1 MLKMYRLICSV
12 LVIFTTFVG
21 MKKWIFLLLLS
32 NTLLAQVQMPA
43 FTQYQWNLLKH
54 AASNAQALT
63 SYELQAIPVNQL
75 NGVDYLS
82 AMGTMRPSPNWSH
95 FTSLGVLRGAVV
107 GSVCT
112 VKIPL
117 HVIDELDLSAVFS
130 LFEIPSKVAPLL
142 DRARYDVGAD
152 SVYWGIN
159 LPEGFDGDD
168 ILIGV
173 TDWGFDY
180 THPMFYDTLL
190 QQTRVVAAWDQFKNS
205 GPHPAAYGYGAE
217 YIGADELLAAQ
228 VDTANIYSYNTHGS
242 HVAGIAAGGGA
253 GIQYRGM
260 APAAGLLFTTFL
272 IDAASVI
279 EGFQWMQQIAE
290 SQGKRLVINMSWGLT
305 YMGTLDGTSLL
316 SQVIDQMSD
325 EGVVFVASAGNNGDN
340 DHHIKHTFDNSQFQ
354 TRVNFDAQTPEP
366 NNWGQSITM
375 WGEPNQSFWSRVQV
389 YNNLNALVAES
400 AIYNTASM
408 PAYFDSLMIVGNDTL
423 FFNLTTDAAF
433 PTNSRPHMRL
443 RVRNNSNS
451 LRVILNSGAQSGTVH
466 YWNVIELL
474 TGVGNWGLPFTSF
487 GTTAVSGDSQYSIAE
502 PTCAASCI
510 SVAAYSA
517 RYLSQFGNPT
527 GGGVASFTS
536 YGPLLNE
543 VQKPDVAAPGVNVC
557 SSISSFTDASY
568 NAIDNVVF
576 NGTQYDFARYSG
588 TSMSSPCVAGIAAL
602 LLDAN
607 PLLTA
612 AQVKEI
618 LMATARTDQF
628 TGPISAPGDVRW
640 GMGKVDAYAAVQMAL
655 QTEGLNTGVVQSKVL
670 SIYPNPASN
679 EIFIRIP
686 SNEQPST
693 VTLFSMSGQQFNLPI
708 SMGRVDVSTLAS
720 GAYVLRVQTQ
730 DGVAQAR
737 VVVE

>member
-1 MLKMYRLICSV
+1 
-12 LVIFTTFVG
+12 

-32 NTLLAQVQMPA
+32 NPLLAQVQMPA
-43 FTQYQWNLLKH
+43 ATEYQWNILK
-54 AASNAQALT
+54 QAVDGNVFF
-63 SYELQAIPVNQL
+63 SDDIQAMPINKL
-75 NGVDYLS
+75 NGVQYLS
-82 AMGTMRPSPNWSH
+82 AMGKLRSNPDWSE
-95 FTSLGVLRGAVV
+95 FEALGVLKGAVV
-107 GSVCT
+107 GSIAT

-117 HVIDELDLSAVFS
+117 EAIDAIDLSTVFS
-130 LFEIPSKVAPLL
+130 LVEIPSKVAPLL
-142 DRARYDVGAD
+142 DRVRYDVGAD

-159 LPEGFDGDD
+159 LPEGFDGSDV
-168 ILIGV
+168 LVGV

-205 GPHPAAYGYGAE
+205 GPHPASYGFGAE

-316 SQVIDQMSD
+316 SQAIDQMSD

-340 DHHIKHTFDNSQFQ
+340 DHHIKYTFDNSQFQ

-375 WGEPNQSFWSRVQV
+375 WGEPVQSFWSRVQV
-389 YNNLNALVAES
+389 YNSVNTLMAES
-400 AIYNTASM
+400 AMYNTSSM
-408 PAYFDSLMIVGNDTL
+408 PAYFDSMMVVGSDTV
-423 FFNLTTDAAF
+423 FFNITTDAAF
-433 PTNSRPHMRL
+433 PTNNRPHMRL

-451 LRVILNSGAQSGTVH
+451 LKVILNSGAASGTVH

-474 TGVGNWGLPFTSF
+474 TGVGNWGLPLTSF
-487 GTTAVSGDSQYSIAE
+487 GTSAVSGDSEYSIAE

-527 GGGVASFTS
+527 GGGIAAFTS
-536 YGPLLNE
+536 YGPLINE
-543 VQKPDVAAPGVNVC
+543 VQKPDVAAPGVNVS

-568 NAIDNVVF
+568 NAVDDVLF
-576 NGTQYDFARYSG
+576 NGTQYDFARFSG
-588 TSMSSPCVAGIAAL
+588 TSMSSPCVAGIVAL

-607 PLLTA
+607 PFLTS

-618 LMATARTDQF
+618 LMTTARTDEF
-628 TGPISAPGDVRW
+628 TGPINAPGDVRW
-640 GMGKVDAYAAVQMAL
+640 GMGKVDAYAAVQLAL
-655 QTEGLNTGVVQSKVL
+655 QTEGLNTSVVESNKL

-686 SNEQPST
+686 SHEQPTT
-693 VTLFSMSGQQFNLPI
+693 VVLMSMSGQQIALP
-708 SMGRVDVSTLAS
+708 
-720 GAYVLRVQTQ
+720 
-730 DGVAQAR
+730 
-737 VVVE
+737 

>member
-1 MLKMYRLICSV
+1 
-12 LVIFTTFVG
+12 
-21 MKKWIFLLLLS
+21 MKTWIFLMLLS
-32 NTLLAQVQMPA
+32 NTLLAQVKMPA
-43 FTQYQWNLLKH
+43 FTEYQWNTLKRNH
-54 AASNAQALT
+54 GDTRALQAMPIYNLNGEEYLSGMGKVRLNAQW
-63 SYELQAIPVNQL
+63 SYFE
-75 NGVDYLS
+75 
-82 AMGTMRPSPNWSH
+82 
-95 FTSLGVLRGAVV
+95 SLGVLRGASI
-107 GSVCT
+107 GNICT

-117 HVIDELDLSAVFS
+117 RVIDEIDLSGVFS
-130 LFEIPSKVAPLL
+130 YFEIPSKVAPML
-142 DRARYDVGAD
+142 DRVRYDVGAD

-159 LPEGFDGDD
+159 LPAGFDGEDV
-168 ILIGV
+168 LVGV

-205 GPHPAAYGYGAE
+205 GPHPADYGYGAE
-217 YIGADELLAAQ
+217 YVGAEELLAAQ

-279 EGFQWMQQIAE
+279 DGFHWMQQIAE

-316 SQVIDQMSD
+316 SQAIDQMSD

-375 WGEPNQSFWSRVQV
+375 WGEPSQSFWSRVQV
-389 YNNLNALVAES
+389 YNSVNTLMAES
-400 AIYNTASM
+400 AIYNTSSM
-408 PAYFDSLMIVGNDTL
+408 PAYFDSLMVVGNDTV
-423 FFNLTTDAAF
+423 FFNITTDAAF
-433 PTNSRPHMRL
+433 PTNGRPHMRL

-451 LRVILNSGAQSGTVH
+451 LKVILNSGAESGTVH

-487 GTTAVSGDSQYSIAE
+487 GSSVVSGDSEYSIAE

-527 GGGVASFTS
+527 GGGIASFTS

-543 VQKPDVAAPGVNVC
+543 VQKPDVAAPGVNVS
-557 SSISSFTDASY
+557 SSISSFTDANY
-568 NAIDNVVF
+568 NAIDEVLF
-576 NGTQYDFARYSG
+576 NGTQYDFARFSG

-607 PLLTA
+607 PFLTP

-618 LMATARTDQF
+618 LMTTARTDEF
-628 TGPISAPGDVRW
+628 TGPINAPGDVRW
-640 GMGKVDAYAAVQMAL
+640 GMGKVDAYAAVQLAL
-655 QTEGLNTGVVQSKVL
+655 QTEGLNTSVVESNKL

-679 EIFIRIP
+679 EIFIRVP
-686 SNEQPST
+686 SHEQPSFVELT
-693 VTLFSMSGQQFNLPI
+693 SMSGQQMTLPLI
-708 SMGRVDVSTLAS
+708 LGRVDVSSLAS
-720 GAYVLRVQTQ
+720 GAYVLRVQTEK
-730 DGVAQAR
+730 VIAQAK
-737 VVVE
+737 VAVE

>member
-1 MLKMYRLICSV
+1 
-12 LVIFTTFVG
+12 

-32 NTLLAQVQMPA
+32 NPLLAQVQMPA
-43 FTQYQWNLLKH
+43 ATEYQWNILK
-54 AASNAQALT
+54 QAVDGNVFF
-63 SYELQAIPVNQL
+63 SDDIQAMPINKL
-75 NGVDYLS
+75 NGVKYLS
-82 AMGTMRPSPNWSH
+82 AMGKLRSNPDWSE
-95 FTSLGVLRGAVV
+95 FEALGVLKGAVV
-107 GSVCT
+107 GSIAT

-117 HVIDELDLSAVFS
+117 EAIDAIDLSTVFS
-130 LFEIPSKVAPLL
+130 LVEIPSKVAPLL
-142 DRARYDVGAD
+142 DRVRYDVGAD
-152 SVYWGIN
+152 SVYWGVN
-159 LPEGFDGDD
+159 LPEGFDGSDV
-168 ILIGV
+168 LVGV

-205 GPHPAAYGYGAE
+205 GPHPASYGFGAE

-260 APAAGLLFTTFL
+260 APATGLLFTTFL

-316 SQVIDQMSD
+316 SQAIDQMSD

-340 DHHIKHTFDNSQFQ
+340 DHHIKYTFDNSQFQ

-375 WGEPNQSFWSRVQV
+375 WGEPVQSFWSRVQV
-389 YNNLNALVAES
+389 YNSVNTLMAES
-400 AIYNTASM
+400 AMYNTSSM
-408 PAYFDSLMIVGNDTL
+408 PAYFDSMMVVGSDTV
-423 FFNLTTDAAF
+423 FFNITTDAAF
-433 PTNSRPHMRL
+433 PTNNRPHMRL

-451 LRVILNSGAQSGTVH
+451 LKVILNSGAESGTVH

-487 GTTAVSGDSQYSIAE
+487 GTSAVSGDSEYSIAE

-527 GGGVASFTS
+527 GGGIAAFTS
-536 YGPLLNE
+536 YGPLINE
-543 VQKPDVAAPGVNVC
+543 VQKPDVAAPGVNVS

-568 NAIDNVVF
+568 NAVDDVLF
-576 NGTQYDFARYSG
+576 NGTQYDFARFSG
-588 TSMSSPCVAGIAAL
+588 TSMSSPCVAGIVAL

-607 PLLTA
+607 PFLTS

-618 LMATARTDQF
+618 LMTTARTDEF
-628 TGPISAPGDVRW
+628 TGPINAPGDVRW
-640 GMGKVDAYAAVQMAL
+640 GMGKVDAYAAVQLAL
-655 QTEGLNTGVVQSKVL
+655 QTEGLNTSVVESNKL

-686 SNEQPST
+686 SHEQPTT
-693 VTLFSMSGQQFNLPI
+693 VVLMSMSGQQIALPLI
-708 SMGRVDVSTLAS
+708 MGRVDVSSLAS
-720 GAYVLRVQTQ
+720 GAYVLRVQTE
-730 DGVAQAR
+730 DVIAQAK

>member
-1 MLKMYRLICSV
+1 
-12 LVIFTTFVG
+12 

-32 NTLLAQVQMPA
+32 NPLLAQVQMPA
-43 FTQYQWNLLKH
+43 ATEYQWNILK
-54 AASNAQALT
+54 QAVDGNVFF
-63 SYELQAIPVNQL
+63 SDDIQAMPINKL
-75 NGVDYLS
+75 NGVKYLS
-82 AMGTMRPSPNWSH
+82 AMGKLRSNPDWSE
-95 FTSLGVLRGAVV
+95 FEALGVLKGAVV
-107 GSVCT
+107 GSIAT

-117 HVIDELDLSAVFS
+117 EAIDAIDLSTVFS
-130 LFEIPSKVAPLL
+130 LVEIPSKVAPLL
-142 DRARYDVGAD
+142 DRVRYDVGAD
-152 SVYWGIN
+152 SVYWGVN
-159 LPEGFDGDD
+159 LPEGFDGSDV
-168 ILIGV
+168 LVGV

-205 GPHPAAYGYGAE
+205 GPHPASYGFGAE

-316 SQVIDQMSD
+316 SQAIDQMSD

-340 DHHIKHTFDNSQFQ
+340 DHHIKYTFDNSQFQ

-375 WGEPNQSFWSRVQV
+375 WGEPVQSFWSRVQV
-389 YNNLNALVAES
+389 YNSVNTLMAES
-400 AIYNTASM
+400 AMYNTSSM
-408 PAYFDSLMIVGNDTL
+408 PAYFDSMMVVGSDTV
-423 FFNLTTDAAF
+423 FFNITTDAAF
-433 PTNSRPHMRL
+433 PTNNRPHMRL

-451 LRVILNSGAQSGTVH
+451 LKVILNSGAASGTVH

-487 GTTAVSGDSQYSIAE
+487 GTSAVSGDSEYSIAE

-527 GGGVASFTS
+527 GGGIAAFTS
-536 YGPLLNE
+536 YGPLINE
-543 VQKPDVAAPGVNVC
+543 VQKPDVAAPGVNVS

-568 NAIDNVVF
+568 NAVDDVLF
-576 NGTQYDFARYSG
+576 NGTQYDFARFSG
-588 TSMSSPCVAGIAAL
+588 TSMSSPCVAGIVAL

-607 PLLTA
+607 PFLTP

-618 LMATARTDQF
+618 LMTTARTDEF
-628 TGPISAPGDVRW
+628 TGPINAPGDVRW
-640 GMGKVDAYAAVQMAL
+640 GMGKVDAYAAVQLAL
-655 QTEGLNTGVVQSKVL
+655 QTEGLNTSVVESNKL

-686 SNEQPST
+686 SHEQPTT
-693 VTLFSMSGQQFNLPI
+693 VVLMSMSGQQIALPLI
-708 SMGRVDVSTLAS
+708 MGRLDVSSLAS
-720 GAYVLRVQTQ
+720 GAYVLRVQTEE
-730 DGVAQAR
+730 VIAQAK

>member
-1 MLKMYRLICSV
+1 MLV
-12 LVIFTTFVG
+12 LFTTFAT
-21 MKKWIFLLLLS
+21 MKTWIFLMLLS
-32 NTLLAQVQMPA
+32 NTLLAQVKMPA
-43 FTQYQWNLLKH
+43 FTEYQWNTLKGNH
-54 AASNAQALT
+54 ADSRALQAMPIYNLNGEEYLSCMGKVRLNAQW
-63 SYELQAIPVNQL
+63 SYFE
-75 NGVDYLS
+75 
-82 AMGTMRPSPNWSH
+82 
-95 FTSLGVLRGAVV
+95 SLGVLRGASI
-107 GSVCT
+107 GNICT

-117 HVIDELDLSAVFS
+117 RVIDEIDLSGFFS
-130 LFEIPSKVAPLL
+130 YFEIPSKVAPML
-142 DRARYDVGAD
+142 DRVRYDVGAD

-159 LPEGFDGDD
+159 LPAGFDGEDV
-168 ILIGV
+168 LVGV

-205 GPHPAAYGYGAE
+205 GPHPADYGYGAE
-217 YIGADELLAAQ
+217 YVGADELLAAQ

-253 GIQYRGM
+253 GVQYRGM

-279 EGFQWMQQIAE
+279 DGFHWMQQIAE

-316 SQVIDQMSD
+316 SQAIDQLSD

-375 WGEPNQSFWSRVQV
+375 WGEPSQSFWSRVQV
-389 YNNLNALVAES
+389 YNSVNTLMAES
-400 AIYNTASM
+400 AIYNTSSM
-408 PAYFDSLMIVGNDTL
+408 PAYFDSLMVVGNDTV
-423 FFNLTTDAAF
+423 FFNITTDAAF
-433 PTNSRPHMRL
+433 PTNGRPHMRL

-451 LRVILNSGAQSGTVH
+451 LKVILNSGAESGTVH

-487 GTTAVSGDSQYSIAE
+487 GSSVVSGDSEYSIAE

-527 GGGVASFTS
+527 GGGIASFTS

-543 VQKPDVAAPGVNVC
+543 VQKPDVAAPGVNVS
-557 SSISSFTDASY
+557 SSISSFTDANY
-568 NAIDNVVF
+568 NAIDEVLF
-576 NGTQYDFARYSG
+576 NGTQYDFARFSG

-607 PLLTA
+607 PFLTP

-618 LMATARTDQF
+618 LKTTARTDEF
-628 TGPISAPGDVRW
+628 TGPINAPGDARW
-640 GMGKVDAYAAVQMAL
+640 GMGKVDAYAAVQLAL
-655 QTEGLNTGVVQSKVL
+655 QTEGLNTNVVESNKL

-679 EIFIRIP
+679 EIFIRVP
-686 SNEQPST
+686 SHEQPSFVELT
-693 VTLFSMSGQQFNLPI
+693 SMSGQQLSLPLF
-708 SMGRVDVSTLAS
+708 MGRVDVSSLAS
-720 GAYVLRVQTQ
+720 GAYVLRVQT
-730 DGVAQAR
+730 DKMIAQAK

>member
-1 MLKMYRLICSV
+1 M
-12 LVIFTTFVG
+12 
-21 MKKWIFLLLLS
+21 LLS

-43 FTQYQWNLLKH
+43 FTEYQWNVLKQ
-54 AASNAQALT
+54 SEGDFSSVQAM
-63 SYELQAIPVNQL
+63 PVYTL
-75 NGVDYLS
+75 NGIDYLS
-82 AMGTMRPSPNWSH
+82 CMGKIRPNAQWSH
-95 FTSLGVLRGAVV
+95 FEALGILRGASV
-107 GSVCT
+107 GSIVT
-112 VKIPL
+112 LKIP
-117 HVIDELDLSAVFS
+117 VDAINEIDLSTVFS
-130 LFEIPSKVAPLL
+130 YFEIPSKVAPML

-159 LPEGFDGDD
+159 LPEGFDGEEV
-168 ILIGV
+168 LIGI

-190 QQTRVVAAWDQFKNS
+190 QQTRVVAAWDQFKTS
-205 GPHPAAYGYGAE
+205 GPHPNGYGYGAE
-217 YIGADELLAAQ
+217 YVGSDELLAAQ

-279 EGFQWMQQIAE
+279 DGFVWMQQIAE
-290 SQGKRLVINMSWGLT
+290 AQGKRLVINMSWGLT

-340 DHHIKHTFDNSQFQ
+340 DHHIKHTFNNSQFQ
-354 TRVNFDAQTPEP
+354 TRINFDAQTPEP
-366 NNWGQSITM
+366 NNWGQSVTM

-389 YNNLNALVAES
+389 YNNLNTLVAES
-400 AIYNTASM
+400 AMYNTSAM
-408 PAYFDSLMIVGNDTL
+408 PAYFDSLMIVGSDTV

-433 PTNSRPHMRL
+433 PTNNRPHMRL

-451 LRVILNSGAQSGTVH
+451 LRVILNSGAESGTVH

-487 GTTAVSGDSQYSIAE
+487 GTSAVNGDSFYSIAE

-527 GGGVASFTS
+527 GGGIASFTS

-543 VQKPDVAAPGVNVC
+543 VQKPDVAGPGVNVC

-568 NAIDNVVF
+568 NAIDDVMF
-576 NGTQYDFARYSG
+576 NGTQYDFARFSG

-607 PLLTA
+607 PFLTP
-612 AQVKEI
+612 AQVKSI
-618 LMATARTDQF
+618 LMSTARTDEF
-628 TGPISAPGDVRW
+628 TGPINIPGDVRW
-640 GMGKVDAYAAVQMAL
+640 GMGKVDAYAAVQLAL
-655 QTEGLNTGVVQSKVL
+655 QTEGLNTGIVQSKDF

-679 EIFIRIP
+679 EIFIRVP
-686 SNEQPST
+686 SNEQPKI
-693 VTLFSMSGQQFNLPI
+693 VTLFSMNGQQFLLPL
-708 SMGRVDVSTLAS
+708 MQGRVDVSSLANGVYMLRAQT
-720 GAYVLRVQTQ
+720 GAEIFQSRIVVQ
-730 DGVAQAR
+730 
-737 VVVE
+737 

>member
-1 MLKMYRLICSV
+1 
-12 LVIFTTFVG
+12 

-32 NTLLAQVQMPA
+32 NPVWAQVQMPA
-43 FTQYQWNLLKH
+43 ATEYQWNILKH
-54 AASNAQALT
+54 ATDANAL
-63 SYELQAIPVNQL
+63 SAIDFQSMPINEL
-75 NGVDYLS
+75 NGVQYLS
-82 AMGTMRPSPNWSH
+82 AMGKLRSNPDWSE
-95 FTSLGVLRGAVV
+95 FEALGVLKGAVV
-107 GSVCT
+107 GSIAT

-117 HVIDELDLSAVFS
+117 DAIDAIDLSTVFS
-130 LFEIPSKVAPLL
+130 LVEIPSKVAPLL
-142 DRARYDVGAD
+142 DRVRYDVGAD

-159 LPEGFDGDD
+159 LPEGFDGSDV
-168 ILIGV
+168 LVGV

-190 QQTRVVAAWDQFKNS
+190 QQTRIVAAWDQFKNS
-205 GPHPAAYGYGAE
+205 GPHPVSYGFGAE
-217 YIGADELLAAQ
+217 YIGADELLTAQ

-316 SQVIDQMSD
+316 SQAINQMSD

-340 DHHIKHTFDNSQFQ
+340 DHHIKYTFDNSQFQ

-375 WGEPNQSFWSRVQV
+375 WGEPAQAFWSRVQV
-389 YNNLNALVAES
+389 YNSVNTLMAES
-400 AIYNTASM
+400 AMYNTSSM
-408 PAYFDSLMIVGNDTL
+408 PAYFDSLMVVGSDTV
-423 FFNLTTDAAF
+423 FFNITTDAAF
-433 PTNSRPHMRL
+433 PTNNRPHMRL

-451 LRVILNSGAQSGTVH
+451 LKVILNSGAESGTVH

-487 GTTAVSGDSQYSIAE
+487 GTSAVSGDSEYSIAE

-527 GGGVASFTS
+527 GGGIAAFTS
-536 YGPLLNE
+536 YGPLINE
-543 VQKPDVAAPGVNVC
+543 VQKPDVAGPGVNVC

-568 NAIDNVVF
+568 NAVDEVLF
-576 NGTQYDFARYSG
+576 NGTQYDFARFSG

-607 PLLTA
+607 PFLTP

-618 LMATARTDQF
+618 LMTTARTDEF
-628 TGPISAPGDVRW
+628 TGPINAPGDVRW
-640 GMGKVDAYAAVQMAL
+640 GMGKVDAYAAVLLAL
-655 QTEGLNTGVVQSKVL
+655 QTEGLNTSTVESDKL
-670 SIYPNPASN
+670 SIYPNPTSN
-679 EIFIRIP
+679 ELFIRIP
-686 SNEQPST
+686 SHEQPST
-693 VTLFSMSGQQFNLPI
+693 VVLMSMSGQQITLPLI
-708 SMGRVDVSTLAS
+708 MGRVDVSSLAS
-720 GAYVLRVQTQ
+720 GAYVLRVQTEE
-730 DGVAQAR
+730 VISQAK

>member
-12 LVIFTTFVG
+12 LVIFTTFAT
-21 MKKWIFLLLLS
+21 MKTWIFLMLLS
-32 NTLLAQVQMPA
+32 NTLLAQIQMPA
-43 FTQYQWNLLKH
+43 FTEYQWNALKQSQGDNIALLSMPVYDLNGTTYISGMGKTRP
-54 AASNAQALT
+54 NAQ
-63 SYELQAIPVNQL
+63 
-75 NGVDYLS
+75 
-82 AMGTMRPSPNWSH
+82 WSH
-95 FTSLGVLRGAVV
+95 FESLGVLRGAAI
-107 GSVCT
+107 GNIST

-117 HVIDELDLSAVFS
+117 QVISQLDLSAVFS
-130 LFEIPSKVAPLL
+130 YFEIPSKVAPML
-142 DRARYDVGAD
+142 DRVRYDVGAD
-152 SVYWGIN
+152 SVYLGIN
-159 LPEGFDGDD
+159 LPEGFDGEDV
-168 ILIGV
+168 LIGV

-190 QQTRVVAAWDQFKNS
+190 QQTRVVAAWDQFKTS
-205 GPHPAAYGYGAE
+205 GPHPNGYGYGAE
-217 YIGADELLAAQ
+217 YVGSDELLAAQ

-279 EGFQWMQQIAE
+279 DGFVWMQQIAE
-290 SQGKRLVINMSWGLT
+290 AQGKRLVINMSWGLT

-340 DHHIKHTFDNSQFQ
+340 DHHIKHTFNNSQFQ
-354 TRVNFDAQTPEP
+354 TRINFDAQTPEP
-366 NNWGQSITM
+366 NNWGQSVTM

-389 YNNLNALVAES
+389 YNNLNTLVAES
-400 AIYNTASM
+400 AMYNTSAM
-408 PAYFDSLMIVGNDTL
+408 PAYFDSLMIVGSDTV

-433 PTNSRPHMRL
+433 PTNNRPHMRL

-451 LRVILNSGAQSGTVH
+451 LRVILNSGAESGSVH

-487 GTTAVSGDSQYSIAE
+487 GTSAVNGDSFYSIAE

-527 GGGVASFTS
+527 GGGIASFTS

-568 NAIDNVVF
+568 NAIDDVMF
-576 NGTQYDFARYSG
+576 NGSQYDFARFSG

-607 PLLTA
+607 PFLTP
-612 AQVKEI
+612 AQVKSI
-618 LMATARTDQF
+618 LMSTARTDDF
-628 TGPISAPGDVRW
+628 TGAINSTGDVRW
-640 GMGKVDAYAAVQMAL
+640 GMGKVDAYAAIQLAL
-655 QTEGLNTGVVQSKVL
+655 QTEGLGAHEVQSDNI
-670 SIYPNPASN
+670 SIYPNPASD
-679 EIFIRIP
+679 EVFIRMP
-686 SNEQPST
+686 SYNQPNT
-693 VTLFSMSGQQFNLPI
+693 VTFISMHGQQFTQPLVQ
-708 SMGRVDVSTLAS
+708 GRVDVSSLAS
-720 GAYVLRVQTQ
+720 GVYVLLAQEDGEIYQSRIVVQ
-730 DGVAQAR
+730 
-737 VVVE
+737 

>member
-12 LVIFTTFVG
+12 LVIFTTFAT
-21 MKKWIFLLLLS
+21 MKTWIFLMLLG

-43 FTQYQWNLLKH
+43 FTEYQWNVLKQSQGDNIALLSMPVYDLNGTAYISGMGKTRP
-54 AASNAQALT
+54 NAQ
-63 SYELQAIPVNQL
+63 
-75 NGVDYLS
+75 
-82 AMGTMRPSPNWSH
+82 WSH
-95 FTSLGVLRGAVV
+95 FESLGVLHGAAI
-107 GSVCT
+107 GNIST

-117 HVIDELDLSAVFS
+117 QVISQLDLSAVFS
-130 LFEIPSKVAPLL
+130 YFEIPSKVSPML
-142 DRARYDVGAD
+142 DRVRYDVGAD

-159 LPEGFDGDD
+159 LPEGFDGEEV
-168 ILIGV
+168 LIGI

-190 QQTRVVAAWDQFKNS
+190 QQTRVVAAWDQFKTS
-205 GPHPAAYGYGAE
+205 GPHPNGYGYGAE
-217 YIGADELLAAQ
+217 YVGSDELLAAQ

-279 EGFQWMQQIAE
+279 DGFVWMQQIAE
-290 SQGKRLVINMSWGLT
+290 AQGKRLVINMSWGLT

-340 DHHIKHTFDNSQFQ
+340 DHHIKHTFNNSQFQ
-354 TRVNFDAQTPEP
+354 TRINFDAQTPEP
-366 NNWGQSITM
+366 NNWGQSVTM

-389 YNNLNALVAES
+389 YNNLNTLVAES
-400 AIYNTASM
+400 AMYNTSAM
-408 PAYFDSLMIVGNDTL
+408 PAYFDSLMIVGSDTV

-433 PTNSRPHMRL
+433 PTNNRPHMRL

-451 LRVILNSGAQSGTVH
+451 LRVILNSGAESGTVH

-487 GTTAVSGDSQYSIAE
+487 GTSAVNGDSFYSIAE

-527 GGGVASFTS
+527 GGGIASFTS

-543 VQKPDVAAPGVNVC
+543 VQKPDVAGPGVNVC

-568 NAIDNVVF
+568 NAIDDVMF
-576 NGTQYDFARYSG
+576 NGTQYDFARFSG

-607 PLLTA
+607 PLLTP
-612 AQVKEI
+612 AQVKSI
-618 LMATARTDQF
+618 LMSTARTDEF
-628 TGPISAPGDVRW
+628 TGPINIPGDVRW
-640 GMGKVDAYAAVQMAL
+640 GMGKVDAYAAVQLAL
-655 QTEGLNTGVVQSKVL
+655 QTEGLNTGIVQSKDF

-679 EIFIRIP
+679 EIFIRVP
-686 SNEQPST
+686 SNEQPKI
-693 VTLFSMSGQQFNLPI
+693 VTLFSMNGQQFILPL
-708 SMGRVDVSTLAS
+708 MQGRVDVSSLAN
-720 GAYVLRVQTQ
+720 GVYVLLAQTGAEIFQSRIVVQ
-730 DGVAQAR
+730 
-737 VVVE
+737 

>member
-12 LVIFTTFVG
+12 LVIFTTFAA
-21 MKKWIFLLLLS
+21 MKTWIFLMLLCNS
-32 NTLLAQVQMPA
+32 LLAQVQMPA
-43 FTQYQWNLLKH
+43 LTEYQWNAIKQHAGDVSLLQ
-54 AASNAQALT
+54 ALPICELNGTEYVSGMGRIRANAQ
-63 SYELQAIPVNQL
+63 
-75 NGVDYLS
+75 
-82 AMGTMRPSPNWSH
+82 WSNVE
-95 FTSLGVLRGAVV
+95 SLGVMRGATV
-107 GSVCT
+107 GNICT

-117 HVIDELDLSAVFS
+117 HRVDQIDLSAVFS
-130 LFEIPSKVAPLL
+130 YFEIPSKVAPML
-142 DRARYDVGAD
+142 DRVRYDVGAD

-159 LPEGFDGDD
+159 LPEGFDGADV
-168 ILIGV
+168 LVGV

-205 GPHPAAYGYGAE
+205 GPHPDGYAYGTE
-217 YIGADELLAAQ
+217 YVGADALLQAQ
-228 VDTANIYSYNTHGS
+228 VDTSNIYSYNTHGS

-260 APAAGLLFTTFL
+260 APGAGLLFTTFL

-279 EGFQWMQQIAE
+279 DGFHWMQQIAE

-340 DHHIKHTFDNSQFQ
+340 NHHIKHTFNNSQFQ
-354 TRVNFDAQTPEP
+354 SRINFDAQTPEP

-375 WGEPNQSFWSRVQV
+375 WGEPNQTFWSRVQV
-389 YNNLNALVAES
+389 FNSVNTLMAES
-400 AIYNTASM
+400 AIYNTWSM
-408 PAYFDSLMIVGNDTL
+408 PVYFDSLLVVGSDTV
-423 FFNLTTDAAF
+423 FFNLTTDASF
-433 PTNSRPHMRL
+433 PTNNRPHMRL

-451 LRVILNSGAQSGTVH
+451 LKVILNSGADSGTVH

-487 GTTAVSGDSQYSIAE
+487 GTSVVSGDSEYSIAE

-527 GGGVASFTS
+527 GGGIASFTS
-536 YGPLLNE
+536 TGPLLNE
-543 VQKPDVAAPGVNVC
+543 THKPDVAAPGVNVC

-568 NAIDNVVF
+568 NAIDEVMF
-576 NGTQYDFARYSG
+576 NGTQYDFARFSG
-588 TSMSSPCVAGIAAL
+588 TSMSSPCVAGMAAL

-607 PLLTA
+607 PFLTP
-612 AQVKEI
+612 AQVKAI
-618 LMATARTDQF
+618 LMTTARTDEF
-628 TGPISAPGDVRW
+628 TGPINAPGDVRW
-640 GMGKVDAYAAVQMAL
+640 GMGKVDAYAAVQLAL
-655 QTEGLNTGVVQSKVL
+655 QTEGLHTSVVESNKL
-670 SIYPNPASN
+670 SIYPNPASS
-679 EIFIRIP
+679 EIFIRVP
-686 SNEQPST
+686 SKEQPAFVVLT
-693 VTLFSMSGQQFNLPI
+693 SMSGQQITMPLA
-708 SMGRVDVSTLAS
+708 MGRVDVSSLAS
-720 GAYVLRVQTQ
+720 GAYVLRVQTEE
-730 DGVAQAR
+730 GIAQAKL
-737 VVVE
+737 VVE

>member
-1 MLKMYRLICSV
+1 MYRLICSV
-12 LVIFTTFVG
+12 LVIFTTFVP

-32 NTLLAQVQMPA
+32 NTLMAQVQMPA
-43 FTQYQWNLLKH
+43 FTQYQWNMLKL
-54 AASNAQALT
+54 AAT
-63 SYELQAIPVNQL
+63 EGELIAAHELRGMPVNRL

-82 AMGTMRPSPNWSH
+82 AMGKLRQSPDWSQ
-95 FTSLGVLRGAVV
+95 FISNGVLRGAKV
-107 GSVCT
+107 GSICT

-117 HVIDELDLSAVFS
+117 TAIADLDLSAVFAF
-130 LFEIPSKVAPLL
+130 FEIPSKVAPLL

-152 SVYWGIN
+152 SVYWGIS
-159 LPEGFDGDD
+159 LPEGFDGEDV
-168 ILIGV
+168 LIGV

-205 GPHPAAYGYGAE
+205 GPHPAAYGFGSE
-217 YIGADELLAAQ
+217 YIGADELLSAQ

-242 HVAGIAAGGGA
+242 HVAGIAGGGGA

-316 SQVIDQMSD
+316 SQAIDEMSD

-340 DHHIKHTFDNSQFQ
+340 DHHIKYTFDNSQFQ

-408 PAYFDSLMIVGNDTL
+408 PAYFDSLMIVGSDTV
-423 FFNLTTDAAF
+423 FFNVTTDAAF
-433 PTNSRPHMRL
+433 PTNGRPHMRL

-451 LRVILNSGAQSGTVH
+451 LRVILNSGAESGTVH

-487 GTTAVSGDSQYSIAE
+487 GTSAVSGDSQYSIAE

-568 NAIDNVVF
+568 NAIDEVIF
-576 NGTQYDFARYSG
+576 NGTQYDFARFSG

-607 PLLTA
+607 PFLTA

-618 LMATARTDQF
+618 LMTTARTDDF
-628 TGPISAPGDVRW
+628 TGPINPPGDVRW
-640 GMGKVDAYAAVQMAL
+640 GMGKVDAYAAVQLAL
-655 QTEGLNTGVVQSKVL
+655 QTEGLSTGVVQSKDL
-670 SIYPNPASN
+670 SIYPNPAST
-679 EIFIRIP
+679 EIFVRVP
-686 SNEQPST
+686 SNEQPSN
-693 VTLFSMSGQQFNLPI
+693 VTLFSMSGQQFNLPLL
-708 SMGRVDVSTLAS
+708 MGRVDVSLLAS
-720 GAYVLRVQTQ
+720 GAYVLRVQTPE
-730 DGVAQAR
+730 GVAQAR

>member
-12 LVIFTTFVG
+12 LVIFTTFAT
-21 MKKWIFLLLLS
+21 MKTWIFLVLLS

-43 FTQYQWNLLKH
+43 FTKYQWNALKQSTGDV
-54 AASNAQALT
+54 ATQQAM
-63 SYELQAIPVNQL
+63 PVYDL
-75 NGVDYLS
+75 NGTAYLS
-82 AMGTMRPSPNWSH
+82 AMGKTRPNAQWSH
-95 FTSLGVLRGAVV
+95 FESLGVLRGAAI
-107 GSVCT
+107 GNVCT

-117 HVIDELDLSAVFS
+117 QVIGQLDLSAVFS
-130 LFEIPSKVAPLL
+130 YFEIPSKVSPML
-142 DRARYDVGAD
+142 DRVRYDVGAD

-159 LPEGFDGDD
+159 LPQGFDGEDV
-168 ILIGV
+168 LIGV

-190 QQTRVVAAWDQFKNS
+190 QQTRIVAAWDQFKNS
-205 GPHPAAYGYGAE
+205 GPHPDGYAYGAE
-217 YIGADELLAAQ
+217 YVGADELLAAQ
-228 VDTANIYSYNTHGS
+228 VDTSNIYSYNTHGS

-253 GIQYRGM
+253 GIQYRGI
-260 APAAGLLFTTFL
+260 APGAGLLFTTFL

-279 EGFQWMQQIAE
+279 DGFYWMQQIAE

-340 DHHIKHTFDNSQFQ
+340 DHHIKYTFDNSQFQ
-354 TRVNFDAQTPEP
+354 TRINFDAQTPEP
-366 NNWGQSITM
+366 NNWGQSVTM
-375 WGEPNQSFWSRVQV
+375 WGEPNQSFWSRVQI
-389 YNNLNALVAES
+389 YNNLNTLVGES
-400 AIYNTASM
+400 SIYSTSAM
-408 PAYFDSLMIVGNDTL
+408 PAYFDSLLIVGSDTV
-423 FFNLTTDAAF
+423 FFNLTTDASF
-433 PTNSRPHMRL
+433 PTNNRPHMRL

-451 LRVILNSGAQSGTVH
+451 LRVILNSGAESGTVH

-487 GTTAVSGDSQYSIAE
+487 GTSAVNGDSNYSIAE

-517 RYLSQFGNPT
+517 RYLSQFGNLT

-568 NAIDNVVF
+568 NAIDDVMF
-576 NGTQYDFARYSG
+576 NGTQYDFARFSG

-607 PLLTA
+607 PFLTA

-618 LMATARTDQF
+618 LMTTARTDDF
-628 TGPISAPGDVRW
+628 TGTINAPGDVRW
-640 GMGKVDAYAAVQMAL
+640 GMGKVDAYAAIQLAL
-655 QTEGLNTGVVQSKVL
+655 QTEGLSDQEVETDNV
-670 SIYPNPASN
+670 SIYPNPASS
-679 EIFIRIP
+679 EIFVRIP
-686 SNEQPST
+686 YNEQPKS
-693 VTLFSMSGQQFNLPI
+693 VTIIAMHGQQFSLPLVN
-708 SMGRVDVSTLAS
+708 GRVDISSLAS
-720 GAYVLRVQTQ
+720 GVYVLRAQEDGEIYQCRIVVQ
-730 DGVAQAR
+730 
-737 VVVE
+737 

>member
-1 MLKMYRLICSV
+1 M
-12 LVIFTTFVG
+12 
-21 MKKWIFLLLLS
+21 LLS
-32 NTLLAQVQMPA
+32 NTLLAQLQMPA
-43 FTQYQWNLLKH
+43 FTEYQWNAVKQSEGNVALL
-54 AASNAQALT
+54 QALPIY
-63 SYELQAIPVNQL
+63 SIR
-75 NGVDYLS
+75 GIDYLS
-82 AMGTMRPSPNWSH
+82 CMGKVRPNAQWSQ
-95 FTSLGVLRGAVV
+95 FESSGVIRGALV
-107 GSVCT
+107 GNILT

-117 HVIDELDLSAVFS
+117 AIVNQIDLSAVFS
-130 LFEIPSKVAPLL
+130 YFEIPSKVAPAL

-159 LPEGFDGDD
+159 LPEGFDGEDV
-168 ILIGV
+168 LVGV

-190 QQTRVVAAWDQFKNS
+190 QQTRIVAAWDQFKNS
-205 GPHPAAYGYGAE
+205 GPHPAAYTYGAE
-217 YIGADELLAAQ
+217 YVGADQLLAAQ

-253 GIQYRGM
+253 GIQYRGI

-279 EGFQWMQQIAE
+279 DGFHWMQQIAE

-316 SQVIDQMSD
+316 SQVIDQMSE

-340 DHHIKHTFDNSQFQ
+340 DHHIKYTFNNSQFQ
-354 TRVNFDAQTPEP
+354 SRINFDAQTAEP
-366 NNWGQSITM
+366 NNWGQSVTM

-389 YNNLNALVAES
+389 YNNLNTLVAES
-400 AIYNTASM
+400 AIYNTAAMS
-408 PAYFDSLMIVGNDTL
+408 AYFDSLLIVGTDTV
-423 FFNLTTDAAF
+423 FFNLATDASF
-433 PTNSRPHMRL
+433 PTNNRPHMRL

-451 LRVILNSGAQSGTVH
+451 LRVILNSGAESGTVH
-466 YWNVIELL
+466 YWNIIELL

-487 GTTAVSGDSQYSIAE
+487 GTSVVNGDSNYSIAE

-517 RYLSQFGNPT
+517 RYLSQFGNLT
-527 GGGVASFTS
+527 GGGIASFTS

-568 NAIDNVVF
+568 NAIDEVMF
-576 NGTQYDFARYSG
+576 NGTQYDFARFSG

-607 PLLTA
+607 PLLTS
-612 AQVKEI
+612 AQVKNI
-618 LMATARTDQF
+618 LMSTARTDGF
-628 TGPISAPGDVRW
+628 TGPINAPGDVRW
-640 GMGKVDAYAAVQMAL
+640 GMGKVDAYAAIQLAL
-655 QTEGLNTGVVQSKVL
+655 QTEGLSAHEVQFDNI
-670 SIYPNPASN
+670 SIYPNPASD
-679 EIFIRIP
+679 EIFIRMP
-686 SNEQPST
+686 SYNQPNT
-693 VTLFSMSGQQFNLPI
+693 VTFVSMHGQQFLLPLLQ
-708 SMGRVDVSTLAS
+708 GRVDVSSLAS
-720 GAYVLRVQTQ
+720 GVYVLRAQEEGEIYQCRIVVQ
-730 DGVAQAR
+730 
-737 VVVE
+737 